1 MFHARVSQVRVSLF
15 CAAILVTNVDI
26 KSLIVGYEA
35 PMPTHTSPPPTYI
48 TTTKP
53 FSTPLIWY
61 TDRFKV
67 PTYDHTTS
75 FSESSAVKTVY
86 VLDRPNARIP
96 RSKAP
101 AKPPRKPLQTGSTL
115 FRYLQYLK
123 GVTTAES
130 FKFVELRLAS
140 HTTAKDREVNK
151 LRTLLEE
158 WEKASNRAMN
168 AAEIVVAAKQT
179 AYQKAVDEIARLHSM
194 IEDGGNALTKEQE
207 DFKQKLSKA
216 AEETARLHKEQDS
229 TLGRE
234 KDF

>member
-1 MFHARVSQVRVSLF
+1 MDTKTYPSGLF
-15 CAAILVTNVDI
+15 SSKISCSKRLGPSERAHLDVFPG
-26 KSLIVGYEA
+26 LA
-35 PMPTHTSPPPTYI
+35 P
-48 TTTKP
+48 P
-53 FSTPLIWY
+53 FGMIAW
-61 TDRFKV
+61 F
-67 PTYDHTTS
+67 
-75 FSESSAVKTVY
+75 
-86 VLDRPNARIP
+86 
-96 RSKAP
+96 
-101 AKPPRKPLQTGSTL
+101 Q
-115 FRYLQYLK
+115 FRYLQYPK
-123 GVTTAES
+123 RVTTAES

-194 IEDGGNALTKEQE
+194 IEDGGNAVTKEQE

-229 TLGRE
+229 TLGRG